1 MSDPVSVSREV
12 LRHRHSL
19 LAYIRAFIPDPHAVE
34 DVFQEV
40 SLVAIQKAA
49 EFRDDTNF
57 PAWVRTIAR
66 FKIQEQLRARRGVAL
81 SDALFDGMENAFT
94 EGGDLD
100 DRKEALRRCL
110 GQLPEKSRQLLAW
123 RYADGLD
130 PAGIAGRMR
139 QTRTG
144 VNSLLQRLRESLR
157 DCLARQLA
165 AEGGR

>member
-1 MSDPVSVSREV
+1 MSDSVTVSREV
-12 LRHRHSL
+12 LRHRHAL

-49 EFRDDTNF
+49 EFRDGSNF
-57 PAWVRTIAR
+57 PAWARAIAR

-81 SDALFDGMENAFT
+81 SDALFDGMEHALAR
-94 EGGDLD
+94 EEDLD
-100 DRKEALRRCL
+100 ERREALRRCL

-130 PAGIAGRMR
+130 PAGIAGRMQ

-157 DCLARQLA
+157 DCLERQLA

>member
-1 MSDPVSVSREV
+1 MSDPVTVSREV

-19 LAYIRAFIPDPHAVE
+19 LAFIRAFIPDPHAVE

-49 EFRDDTNF
+49 EFRDDTDF
-57 PAWVRTIAR
+57 PAWARAIAR
-66 FKIQEQLRARRGVAL
+66 FKIREHLRARRGVAL
-81 SDALFDGMENAFT
+81 SDALFDGMENAFG

-110 GQLPEKSRQLLAW
+110 GELPEKSRQLLAW
-123 RYADGLD
+123 RYAEGLD
-130 PAGIAGRMR
+130 PAGIAGRM
-139 QTRTG
+139 QHTRTG

-157 DCLARQLA
+157 DCLDRQLA